1 MYNFEKFITEY
12 LYNKKE
18 TEHYGYFSIYNSI
31 ILKCISGCSAEHYEF
46 ISNSFISYKCKKKLI
61 IEFSVKSKD
70 NIYHSIKLAAIYHS
84 KTKEKLDTITNVDNL
99 FLFETKIG
107 IIGNNLSVYVDL
119 GEVEY
124 IV

>member
-31 ILKCISGCSAEHYEF
+31 ILKCISGCLDEHYEF

-70 NIYHSIKLAAIYHS
+70 NIYHSIKLAAKYHS